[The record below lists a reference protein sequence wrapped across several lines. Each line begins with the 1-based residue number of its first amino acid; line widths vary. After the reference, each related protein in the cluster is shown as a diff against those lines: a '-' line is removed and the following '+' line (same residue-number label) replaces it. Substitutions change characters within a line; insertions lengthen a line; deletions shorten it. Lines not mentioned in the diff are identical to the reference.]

1 MLPFKI
7 HSFALEKPT
16 SLGRKKLAAPSK
28 TIPLLANGKANFDFF
43 EAILISIAKV
53 IVAPIPTAAPLIA
66 AIMGVSQSNIAK
78 FKMPPAS
85 RFIPFI
91 ASAPIPLSRLAPP
104 NPLLISAPAQKALP
118 APVTTIDLTEES
130 SSAETIAF
138 KSAVWSSML

>member
-43 EAILISIAKV
+43 EAILMSIAKV

-66 AIMGVSQSNIAK
+66 AG
-78 FKMPPAS
+78 
-85 RFIPFI
+85 
-91 ASAPIPLSRLAPP
+91 APIQLSAGH
-104 NPLLISAPAQKALP
+104 IAVQ
-118 APVTTIDLTEES
+118 
-130 SSAETIAF
+130 AETAPIEFRRIELLQLAH
-138 KSAVWSSML
+138 